1 MENPFTLT
9 KNQLTEL
16 LRNFIKW
23 YNSNPKEAE
32 YSVEMR
38 QQAQKIRDEFLN
50 EEVVSNMSDEV
61 LYSRI
66 FKYSRTLEGPAF
78 IKLGE
83 QRNKS
88 SLDALRRNL
97 LYIITSKDSPFE
109 IAQNILE
116 GDYKIDVFAK
126 AFWSPI
132 LQARF
137 PEILPNW
144 NNKTEAFMKKAGVN
158 ITTSKLSVAEKYQ
171 LLSNAFTYL
180 SSLLE
185 DQDFFDNNHLM
196 HYGTVIDEGKE
207 IINRMLNL
215 TRDPVH
221 ELIKS
226 YKNFIKTSKLKDE
239 LYKWELVKEYH
250 GMLDPGSPDFI
261 KNLKTIDFGNLIYPI
276 AITVKNHLARE
287 VPDEYR
293 DCFVDLFDDETDVV
307 IRVESFME
315 DIERIYRK
323 IEPKMPHHHDERTIA
338 TFLAYHNPSVYPFFK
353 DSFYQKYCKLL
364 GIDAKPKGEKYE
376 HYIELITDLVNKY
389 IIPDVEL
396 TEQVSELMSPD
407 CFEDE
412 NHLILA
418 QDILFKMLDRD
429 EEKIEIT
436 NERVFKISMGEFGE
450 DEVRMAIERNIVLV
464 HKDVKGKSGSSLT
477 QGDLFRDVIKDG
489 DYFYL
494 SLGNKGVKLLGIF
507 KGEAKPVEGMQ
518 LGYEGWLERSF
529 VEVYPS
535 IIKSSYTGKKKLW
548 TPNEDSTCVEI
559 PRSEID
565 AANKLI
571 FIPYFKAAFNVK
583 GIDSI
588 PEPKDPPFDDKIVTE
603 VPLNTILFGPP
614 GTGKTYHTIDLAVQ
628 IASPEDYS
636 ETDHAANK
644 LVFEK
649 LVQSGQIA
657 FTTFHQSMNY
667 EDFIEGI
674 KPSSDDS
681 SGLSYS
687 VEDGI
692 FKQLA
697 INAAFEFVGEK
708 SSEASKSLSFSYV
721 YDKLLDEVTDKIGK
735 DEGFLLKLK
744 SGSEIEIIE
753 ITTASNFLVKHKNGA
768 RTYTVS
774 RRRLEKLF
782 TELPDLETISNINEE
797 IRKIIGGSNA
807 SAYWAVLKK
816 LRSFKGEVKLSVAGK
831 NYSYEDKA
839 TAVGKLRP
847 ADVTITGTEK
857 AYVLIIDEINRGNV
871 SQIFGEL
878 ITLLEEDKR
887 FGMEESLSTILPY
900 SRSRFFVPPN
910 LYIIGT
916 MNTAD
921 RSVEALDTA
930 LRRRFSFIEM
940 MPEYD
945 LPPLDKEIAGVQISD
960 LLELLNNRIEKLID
974 RDHRI
979 GHSYF
984 LGLNSTEDLMKVFK
998 NKVVPLFQ
1006 EYFYGN
1012 YEKMGLVLGKGF
1024 IEKLPDEKVRFA
1036 SFPAEEND
1044 FNDRVIYRI
1053 NKGSIEDP
1061 ELFERAIALLMNR
1074 E

>member
-1 MENPFTLT
+1 MDNPFNLT

-50 EEVVSNMSDEV
+50 EEVISNMPDEIFYV
-61 LYSRI
+61 KIFDYSR
-66 FKYSRTLEGPAF
+66 KLEGPAY

-83 QRNKS
+83 PRIKS
-88 SLDALRRNL
+88 SLEELRRNL
-97 LYIITSKDSPFE
+97 LYIITSEDSPYI

-116 GDYKIDVFAK
+116 GEYKIEVFSK

-144 NNKTEAFMKKAGVN
+144 NNKTETFMKKVGIN
-158 ITTSKLSVAEKYQ
+158 LTTSKLSVAQKYE
-171 LLSNAFTYL
+171 LLSKAFTYL

-207 IINRMLNL
+207 IIDRMLNL
-215 TRDPVH
+215 TRDPVY

-226 YKNFIKTSKLKDE
+226 YKKLIKTTKLKDE
-239 LYKWELVKEYH
+239 LYKWELVKKYH

-261 KNLKTIDFGNLIYPI
+261 QNIKTIDFGNLLYPI
-276 AITVKNHLARE
+276 VITVKNQLAKE
-287 VPDEYR
+287 LPDEYR
-293 DCFVDLFDDETDVV
+293 ACFLDLFNDETDVV
-307 IRVESFME
+307 IRVESFM
-315 DIERIYRK
+315 DNIEKLYRQL
-323 IEPKMPHHHDERTIA
+323 EPKLPHHHDERTIA
-338 TFLAYHNPSVYPFFK
+338 TFLAYHDPSTYPFFK
-353 DSFYQKYCKLL
+353 DSFYQKYCKML
-364 GIDAKPKGEKYE
+364 GVEANPKGEKYE
-376 HYIELITDLVNKY
+376 QYIELVMDLVNKY
-389 IIPDVEL
+389 IIPDIEL
-396 TEQVSELMSPD
+396 TQQVSEYMNPD
-407 CFEDE
+407 CYEDE
-412 NHLILA
+412 NYLILA

-429 EEKIEIT
+429 EEKIEISD
-436 NERVFKISMGEFGE
+436 EKVFKISMGEFGE
-450 DEVRMAIERNIVLV
+450 DDVRNAIEKNIVLV
-464 HKDVKGKSGSSLT
+464 HKDTKAKGVSSLT
-477 QGDLFRDVIKDG
+477 QGNLFRDVIKDG

-494 SLGNKGVKLLGIF
+494 THGNKGVKLLGIF
-507 KGEAKPVEGMQ
+507 TGEARPVEGKQ

-535 IIKSSYTGKKKLW
+535 INMSAYTGKKKWW
-548 TPNEDSTCVEI
+548 TPNENSTCIEI
-559 PRSEID
+559 PRSELD
-565 AANKLI
+565 EANRLI
-571 FIPYFKAAFNVK
+571 FKPYFKAAFSVI
-583 GIDSI
+583 GIVHDPVPPDFSI
-588 PEPKDPPFDDKIVTE
+588 DDKIFKKF
-603 VPLNTILFGPP
+603 PLNTILFGPP
-614 GTGKTYHTIDLAVQ
+614 GTGKTYNTVDLAVRV
-628 IASPEDYS
+628 ASPNDYS
-636 ETDHAANK
+636 EGEHEANK
-644 LVFEK
+644 LVFER
-649 LVQSGQIA
+649 LVQSGQIV

-674 KPSSDDS
+674 KPSSDES

-692 FKQLA
+692 FKQMA

-735 DEGFLLKLK
+735 DEGFLLRLK
-744 SGSEIEIIE
+744 SGSEAEIVE
-753 ITTASNFLVKHKNGA
+753 ITAASNFLVKHKNGT

-774 RRRLEKLF
+774 RRRLEKLY
-782 TELPDLETISNINEE
+782 TELPDLDTISNINEE

-807 SAYWAVLKK
+807 SAYWAALKK
-816 LRSFKGEVKLSVAGK
+816 LRSFKGDFKLSIAGK

-839 TAVGKLRP
+839 TAVGKLQP
-847 ADVTITGTEK
+847 DDVIITGTEK
-857 AYVLIIDEINRGNV
+857 AYVMIIDEINRGNV

-887 FGMEESLSTILPY
+887 FGKEERLSTILPY

-940 MPEYD
+940 MPEYG
-945 LPPLDKEIAGVQISD
+945 LPGLEKELAGVRIAE

-984 LGLNSTEDLMKVFK
+984 LGLNFTEDLMMVFR

-1024 IEKLPDEKVRFA
+1024 IEKLPDEKVKFA
-1036 SFPAEEND
+1036 NFPADEND
-1044 FNDRVIYRI
+1044 YNERVIYRI
-1053 NKGSIEDP
+1053 RSAALDAP
-1061 ELFERAIALLMNR
+1061 EEFKEAIFTLMNK
-1074 E
+1074 